1 MPIPL
6 AAAGGLALA
15 SALGNYLGNNS
26 AAKRA
31 EEAYEKISGLAKEA
45 GALNEADISSF
56 GNFVNNTYGQGAQK
70 YNSALDNFLKSDV
83 YQNKAF
89 SYTDA
94 NGNPITVDNF
104 MDPYANQRA
113 AAAMQAI
120 ENSAASGGNR
130 FSSDFIARVGAK
142 QQALASEEWE
152 KAYNKLMQDRQMAL
166 SEYNANSQNAWNNY
180 NARNDRARYEVDAYG
195 KDRDSYFSGLSD
207 AMSAGIQNRNA
218 VLQAQANAI
227 AGTANANQGTSPWD
241 LVGSLGGAGLN
252 FLSSYYGGGK

>member
-6 AAAGGLALA
+6 AAAGGLAVA
-15 SALGNYLGNNS
+15 SALGNFLGNN
-26 AAKRA
+26 AAAERA
-31 EEAYEKISGLAKEA
+31 KEAYDKISGLAKEA
-45 GALNEADISSF
+45 GAANEADISSF

-70 YNSALDNFLKSDV
+70 YNSALANFLNSDV
-83 YQNKAF
+83 YQNDAF
-89 SYTDA
+89 GYDKGVES
-94 NGNPITVDNF
+94 F

-130 FSSDFIARVGAK
+130 FSSDFINRVGAK

-180 NARNDRARYEVDAYG
+180 NARNDRSRYEVDAYG
-195 KDRDSYFSGLSD
+195 KDRDSYFNGLSD
-207 AMSAGIQNRNA
+207 ALSAGIQNRNA

-227 AGTANANQGTSPWD
+227 AGTANANQGTSGWD
-241 LVGSLGGAGLN
+241 FLGGIGGAGLN
-252 FLSSYYGGGK
+252 FLSKYYAGGGK

>member
-6 AAAGGLALA
+6 VAAGGMALA
-15 SALGNYLGNNS
+15 SALGNYLGNN
-26 AAKRA
+26 AAAERA
-31 EEAYEKISGLAKEA
+31 KEAYEKISGLAKEA
-45 GALNEADISSF
+45 GAMNEADISSF
-56 GNFVNNTYGQGAQK
+56 SNFVNNTYGQGAQK
-70 YNSALDNFLKSDV
+70 YNSALDNFLSSPV
-83 YQNKAF
+83 YQNDSFDYDKGVE
-89 SYTDA
+89 S
-94 NGNPITVDNF
+94 F

-120 ENSAASGGNR
+120 ENSSASGGNR
-130 FSSDFIARVGAK
+130 FSSDFINRVGAK

-152 KAYNKLMQDRQMAL
+152 KAYNKLLQDRQMAAN
-166 SEYNANSQNAWNNY
+166 EYNINSNNAWNNY

-195 KDRDSYFSGLSD
+195 KDRDSYFNGLSD